1 MALTLQK
8 QTVNFVMDQGCT
20 FDQTVT
26 AQNSTSGNVT
36 ISSGTTAS
44 KMRQSY
50 YSSNNIFSLTTSITG
65 SNVTISMAATAT
77 TSVPAGNYVYDIEY
91 TQSDTTTVERI
102 AEGIITVSSEA
113 TKWHNQPQEQ
123 I

>member
-44 KMRQSY
+44 KMRPSY
-50 YSSNNIFSLTTSITG
+50 YSANNIFSLTTSITG
-65 SNVTISMAATAT
+65 SDVTISMAATAT
-77 TSVPAGNYVYDIEY
+77 TSVPAVNYVYDIEY
-91 TQSDTTTVERI
+91 TQSDTTTVERV

-113 TKWHNQPQEQ
+113 TK
-123 I
+123 